1 MKLKQFFLLSI
12 IFVSTASIALTQNI
26 PQKISFQ
33 GRLIDAQSRK
43 PVTAEKKFTF
53 KIADWI
59 ETHSKVQVNNG
70 FYSVILG
77 SINPIPLALFNDW
90 QANMKILVDGKEMA
104 PDIEMVSAPY
114 AFKAEYAKQFYGK
127 QISLRYQNG
136 DELGGAD
143 ITSLIHPGGAKGYL
157 VIQSSSNFLAQN
169 NGNNLESHISFRI
182 GSNEKS
188 TFSWIKGS
196 GNNPVLLM
204 YLNPTGSLGIGG
216 VKPEEK
222 LDVNG
227 NLVLRNTKN
236 ESYAGAYIHFTSH
249 GSQHPGPMIKSSLKF
264 AALERSQSRLIL
276 SSYWEGY
283 KNELTLKDGRVGIN
297 TTNPAYALQV
307 NGDIACNTLL
317 QTSDERYK
325 QNIQPLTNPLQKIT
339 QLKGINYDWKTDEYP
354 EKNFSNDKQVGMIA
368 QDVEKIIP
376 EIVHTDDEGY
386 KSISY
391 DKMAAYFVEALK
403 ELKKENENLKR
414 QLEIQQQQINRLT
427 NSIY

>member
-33 GRLIDAQSRK
+33 GRLIDTQSQK
-43 PVTAEKKFTF
+43 PVTAEKNFTF
-53 KIADWI
+53 KIGDWT
-59 ETHSKVQVNNG
+59 ETHTSVLVKNG
-70 FYSVILG
+70 LYSVILG

-114 AFKAEYAKQFYGK
+114 AFKAEYAKQFHGQK
-127 QISLRYQNG
+127 FRLRYQDG

-143 ITSLIHPGGAKGYL
+143 INSLIHPGGAKGYL
-157 VIQSSSNFLAQN
+157 VFQPSSNFSATN
-169 NGNNLESHISFRI
+169 SGNMLESHISFRI
-182 GSNEKS
+182 GANEKS
-188 TFSWIKGS
+188 TFSWIKGW
-196 GNNPVLLM
+196 GNNGGLLM
-204 YLNPTGSLGIGG
+204 HLNPSGCLGIGG

-227 NLVLRNTKN
+227 NLLLRNTKN

-283 KNELTLKDGRVGIN
+283 KNELTLIDGRVGIN

-307 NGDIACNTLL
+307 NGDIACNTLH
-317 QTSDERYK
+317 QTSDARYK
-325 QNIQPLTNPLQKIT
+325 QNIQPLWLVAN
-339 QLKGINYDWKTDEYP
+339 
-354 EKNFSNDKQVGMIA
+354 
-368 QDVEKIIP
+368 
-376 EIVHTDDEGY
+376 
-386 KSISY
+386 
-391 DKMAAYFVEALK
+391 
-403 ELKKENENLKR
+403 ELILD
-414 QLEIQQQQINRLT
+414 
-427 NSIY
+427 

>member
-53 KIADWI
+53 KIGDWI
-59 ETHSKVQVNNG
+59 ETHADVQVNNG
-70 FYSVILG
+70 LYSVILG
-77 SINPIPLALFNDW
+77 SANPIPLTLFNDW

-104 PDIEMVSAPY
+104 PDIKMVSAPY
-114 AFKAEYAKQFYGK
+114 AFKAEYAKQFQGQ
-127 QISLRYQNG
+127 QISLRYQDG
-136 DELGGAD
+136 VELGGAD

-157 VIQSSSNFLAQN
+157 VFHSSSNFFAQSS
-169 NGNNLESHISFRI
+169 GNMLESHISFRI
-182 GSNEKS
+182 GANEKS
-188 TFSWIKGS
+188 TFSWIKGW
-196 GNNPVLLM
+196 GNNGGLLM
-204 YLNPTGSLGIGG
+204 HLNPNGCLGIGG

-236 ESYAGAYIHFTSH
+236 EAGAGAYIHLTSH
-249 GSQHPGPMIKSSLKF
+249 GSLHPGPRIKSSLTY
-264 AALERSQSRLIL
+264 AGLEKSQSRLIL
-276 SSYWEGY
+276 SSYWVGY
-283 KNELTLKDGRVGIN
+283 KNELTLIDGRVGIN

-307 NGDIACNTLL
+307 NGDIACNTLH

-339 QLKGINYDWKTDEYP
+339 QLKGINYDWKTDEY
-354 EKNFSNDKQVGMIA
+354 
-368 QDVEKIIP
+368 
-376 EIVHTDDEGY
+376 
-386 KSISY
+386 
-391 DKMAAYFVEALK
+391 
-403 ELKKENENLKR
+403 
-414 QLEIQQQQINRLT
+414 
-427 NSIY
+427 